1 MNITDIKEFIVF
13 SEKPDISMINF
24 CKQEN
29 IDVLWTDDILKIY
42 INEEKAEAYTPNF
55 NK

>member
-1 MNITDIKEFIVF
+1 MNSRIGDDLFLY
-13 SEKPDISMINF
+13 
-24 CKQEN
+24 EN